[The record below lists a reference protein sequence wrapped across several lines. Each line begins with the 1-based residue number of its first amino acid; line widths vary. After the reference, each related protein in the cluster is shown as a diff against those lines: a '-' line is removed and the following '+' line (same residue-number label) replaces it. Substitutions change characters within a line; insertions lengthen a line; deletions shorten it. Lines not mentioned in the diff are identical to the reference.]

1 MTMFVRRITIVN
13 VRRPKE
19 QSLNDELQWFG
30 SALGLLGDRDR
41 DKSRFRIFIEL
52 IKALKEAGGLS
63 SDELAE
69 KLNLSRATVVHHL
82 NSLMEHGVVL
92 HQGTK
97 YVMRGQGLS
106 SLVDDIRQ
114 DMERSLAE
122 LKKTAEELD
131 KILDL

>member
-1 MTMFVRRITIVN
+1 MFIRRITIVN

-19 QSLNDELQWFG
+19 QSLNEELQWFG

-52 IKALKEAGGLS
+52 IKALKESGSLS
-63 SDELAE
+63 SDELADR
-69 KLNLSRATVVHHL
+69 LALSRATVVHHL
-82 NSLMEHGVVL
+82 NALMEHGVVV

-97 YVMRGQGLS
+97 YIMRGQHLS

-114 DMERSLAE
+114 DMERTLTE